1 MLNIDVLPEWFV
13 ICFVVLYGLSL
24 GSFVTALSWR
34 LPRGLSIFNYAGNNK
49 RSVCPSCET
58 SLGLRDLVPVFSW
71 LFSKGKCRHC
81 KAPISIRYPLTE
93 LGTALL
99 CLVFYWSIPIVQT
112 SLLPL
117 ILFMTLAGT
126 LMTIIVIDLEHKIIP
141 NILNL
146 TLALLG
152 ITFLILQH
160 FEYQGS
166 SFQLFENIKTALIN
180 MVIFCVFSLVLRGAF
195 MLVTKKDPLGLG
207 DVKFFAA
214 VGLWLNINVF
224 PFFLVASGGF
234 GILLGLIWQKIT
246 GEKAFPFGPALV
258 LAFVLS
264 LCIPEK
270 IISEF
275 L

>member
-1 MLNIDVLPEWFV
+1 M
-13 ICFVVLYGLSL
+13 
-24 GSFVTALSWR
+24 
-34 LPRGLSIFNYAGNNK
+34 
-49 RSVCPSCET
+49 PS
-58 SLGLRDLVPVFSW
+58 
-71 LFSKGKCRHC
+71 
-81 KAPISIRYPLTE
+81 A
-93 LGTALL
+93 
-99 CLVFYWSIPIVQT
+99 QT

-146 TLALLG
+146 TLGLLG
-152 ITFLILQH
+152 LVFLIIQH
-160 FEYQGS
+160 FELQS
-166 SFQLFENIKTALIN
+166 PALHLFDNLKNAIMN
-180 MVIFCVFSLVLRGAF
+180 MVIFCVFSIVLRGTF

-224 PFFLVASGGF
+224 PFFLVASGGL
-234 GILLGLIWQKIT
+234 GILLGLVWQKLT

-258 LAFVLS
+258 VAFVLS